1 MAVVDDRA
9 TKLALDAMVLRV
21 AVAGAVISK
30 RGALIVQRSAQGKL
44 HTGYGVISGTMRRSV
59 HTRGPTPRGRGVYA
73 TRVGPSMIYAR
84 RFELGYTGP
93 DSLGRVFAQVPR
105 PFMAPAVRESRLK
118 IAALAASEWRRAIS
132 RG

>member
-1 MAVVDDRA
+1 
-9 TKLALDAMVLRV
+9 MVARV

-30 RGALIVQRSAQGKL
+30 RGALIVQRAAQGKL
-44 HTGYGVISGTMRRSV
+44 HEGYGVVSGTMRRSV
-59 HTRGPTPRGRGVYA
+59 HTEGPTPRGVGVFG
-73 TRVGPSMIYAR
+73 TRVGPSVIYAR

-93 DSLGRVFAQVPR
+93 DSLGRVFAQTPR

-118 IAALAASEWRRAIS
+118 VAALAASEWRKAI